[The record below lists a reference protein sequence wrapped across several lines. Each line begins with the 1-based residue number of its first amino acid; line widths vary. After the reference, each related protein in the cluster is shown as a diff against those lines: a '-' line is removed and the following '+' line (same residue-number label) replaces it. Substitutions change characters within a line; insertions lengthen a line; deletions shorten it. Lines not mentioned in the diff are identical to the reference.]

1 MLVPKTVRT
10 VVGIRGRGSCLLLG
24 TGSHQKL
31 QELEAREG
39 LLCRTVHWSYCT
51 RPKSNAGESIVLQE
65 LSTGGCIERT
75 WVSGACST
83 VGWCEAWG
91 AWYLGMD
98 LPVWSLGW
106 VWGHRF
112 TQGLHMPGI
121 WLRHRT
127 TGCPSHTSY
136 WLPCSMN
143 TKEIR
148 LVAHRKQ
155 EEKPLLPGPSRLILC
170 SCKGEKLKKAQVC
183 CITELMKN
191 GFEPRCNKLVTCTN
205 AVIAPKNYIWV

>member
-39 LLCRTVHWSYCT
+39 LLCRTVHWSYCA
-51 RPKSNAGESIVLQE
+51 RPKSNAGESVVLQE

-91 AWYLGMD
+91 A
-98 LPVWSLGW
+98 
-106 VWGHRF
+106 
-112 TQGLHMPGI
+112 
-121 WLRHRT
+121 
-127 TGCPSHTSY
+127 
-136 WLPCSMN
+136 
-143 TKEIR
+143 
-148 LVAHRKQ
+148 
-155 EEKPLLPGPSRLILC
+155 
-170 SCKGEKLKKAQVC
+170 
-183 CITELMKN
+183 
-191 GFEPRCNKLVTCTN
+191 
-205 AVIAPKNYIWV
+205 